1 MDQNNLEYLQKTLD
15 YLGFGTRLNEVLSS
29 AIYRELESFSL
40 GINQRYIPAEFRS
53 DPTKMIDQ
61 AHFQLNFSR
70 SGETGMY
77 FLNTYQL
84 TLKRYNAEEPIQ
96 QTFDLEKH
104 HRISALQAYRLT
116 CGLSLEKEILQ
127 KREAGDDVI
136 PQRIPVWL
144 KLDLSVSDDKGNH
157 PLMRFYPGYGYDL
170 RTTLDNFAFLGLE
183 DPEKKDAVIKALR
196 FGNLI
201 ELSLAK
207 ENGSQQVYVAA
218 NPKLKTLDLYSMN
231 MQPIKDLSAVL
242 PKNENLPDIQSTGVE
257 AKGNNNTITFPMD
270 SVENRGRGR

>member
-127 KREAGDDVI
+127 KREAGDDAI

-144 KLDLSVSDDKGNH
+144 KLDLSVNDDKGNH

-170 RTTLDNFAFLGLE
+170 RTTVDNFAFLGLE

>member
-84 TLKRYNAEEPIQ
+84 TLKRYNAQEPIQ

-127 KREAGDDVI
+127 KREAGDDAI

-170 RTTLDNFAFLGLE
+170 RTTVDNFAFLGLE
-183 DPEKKDAVIKALR
+183 DPEKKEAVIKALR

-257 AKGNNNTITFPMD
+257 AKGNNNTISFPMD

>member
-53 DPTKMIDQ
+53 DPSKMVDQ

-84 TLKRYNAEEPIQ
+84 TLKRYNAHEPVQ

-127 KREAGDDVI
+127 KREPGDDSI

-144 KLDLSVSDDKGNH
+144 KLDLSVSNEKGNH
-157 PLMRFYPGYGYDL
+157 PLLRFYPGYGYDL
-170 RTTLDNFAFLGLE
+170 KATVEKFAYSGLE
-183 DPEKKDAVIKALR
+183 DH
-196 FGNLI
+196 
-201 ELSLAK
+201 
-207 ENGSQQVYVAA
+207 
-218 NPKLKTLDLYSMN
+218 
-231 MQPIKDLSAVL
+231 
-242 PKNENLPDIQSTGVE
+242 
-257 AKGNNNTITFPMD
+257 
-270 SVENRGRGR
+270 